1 MPHPVGLIAN
11 PASGRDIRRLVA
23 HASVFDNDEKVYIL
37 RRAIAG
43 LAATGVRRVLYLPD
57 PYRLVERAFESI
69 DSGIDAEAVAGSF
82 HSQPSDTT
90 QAAAAMQEAG
100 AAALI
105 SLGGDGTNRVLA
117 KGASR
122 VPLVPISTGTNN
134 VFPLMLEGTTA
145 GLAAGAIAAGHVCAA
160 DVIQPSKRIVIEVS
174 GRDPDIALIDAAV
187 TNAAFTGSRAV
198 WEIESLREVL
208 LTRAQPWAIGLSA
221 LGGML
226 DLVRPDDDCGLHVSL
241 APHDAPDGTSS
252 ADAPTRRVRAPIG
265 PGLIRDVDIARV
277 ARVSLGA
284 SIHVAGPAMFALDG
298 EREFSI
304 KAGEHAALSIDRG
317 GPPIVDIERCLD
329 ALRSADFTNGT

>member
-1 MPHPVGLIAN
+1 MPNPVGLIAN

-69 DSGIDAEAVAGSF
+69 DNGIDAEPVAGSF

-134 VFPLMLEGTTA
+134 VFPFMLEGTTA
-145 GLAAGAIAAGHVCAA
+145 GLAAGAIAAGHVCAS
-160 DVIQPSKRIVIEVS
+160 DVSQPSKRVVIEVA

-226 DLVRPDDDCGLHVSL
+226 DVVRPDDDCGLHVSL
-241 APHDAPDGTSS
+241 APRDAPNG
-252 ADAPTRRVRAPIG
+252 AAPPRRVRAPIG

-277 ARVSLGA
+277 ARVALGA
-284 SIHVAGPAMFALDG
+284 TIHVAGPAMFALDG

-304 KAGEHAALSIDRG
+304 KAGEHAELSIDRG

-329 ALRSADFTNGT
+329 ALRSADFTNGS